1 MGRPPTPLLPAQTE
15 LQHPWMQ
22 SGLEAETCS
31 PRANFNFTFSAS
43 ILFSYKPRDLL
54 LQSYDL
60 SLFAVVSFESL
71 IKFGV
76 ILRKQFLLVSYFIT
90 L

>member
-1 MGRPPTPLLPAQTE
+1 MQTLILPLV
-15 LQHPWMQ
+15 HQ
-22 SGLEAETCS
+22 SY
-31 PRANFNFTFSAS
+31 
-43 ILFSYKPRDLL
+43 FSYKPRDLL

-60 SLFAVVSFESL
+60 LLFAVVSFESL

-76 ILRKQFLLVSYFIT
+76 ILRNQFLLVSYFIT